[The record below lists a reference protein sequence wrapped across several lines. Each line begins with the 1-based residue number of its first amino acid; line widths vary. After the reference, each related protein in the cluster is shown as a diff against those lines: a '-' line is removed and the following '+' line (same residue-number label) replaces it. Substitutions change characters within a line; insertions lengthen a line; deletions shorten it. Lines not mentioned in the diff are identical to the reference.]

1 MADDRYSWLDEETAE
16 RLLRGL
22 PVEAGENGR
31 PDSGS
36 GPAAEARDDGPE
48 GGSSAERGS
57 PAGRRESA
65 QEHAD
70 PAAGQ
75 SARADSAAGT
85 GRSGRR
91 AGGRLD
97 VPSPDWF
104 READR
109 RTAAR
114 LAAALDELSTAHSA
128 PLPTAP
134 GTTPVELPGEAAA
147 LDAFRAARVAAG
159 HGGTTTAAAADAL
172 GGGGA
177 LGGARSRTRH
187 ILTGRPL
194 RAGFAVA
201 LAGCALGGVAV
212 AAGAGV
218 LPTPFSSGDAP
229 AATASPAASSGS
241 ESPEEGGGSG
251 AGTPGR
257 DSAGERH
264 GGRDRS
270 TRPGGGGGEDGD
282 GGGADGGKGSGQ
294 DGSSRDL
301 ADGGTGGD
309 LGGNG
314 SWRDRPG
321 GTFPGAGGH
330 HGGHGGSRK
339 EAIAEALC
347 KAYAADKLETDD
359 RRKLERAAGGRA
371 VVRRFCARHGESDSS
386 GGGGGESAGGGGGQS
401 TGSGGGSGESA
412 GGGDGGGDT
421 GGSGGADT
429 GGSGASGGG
438 VPSEP
443 SDPAPST
450 TAGTAAPTRQ

>member
-22 PVEAGENGR
+22 PVEACEDGR
-31 PDSGS
+31 PGSGS
-36 GPAAEARDDGPE
+36 GPAPEARGAE
-48 GGSSAERGS
+48 LEIGSSAEHE
-57 PAGRRESA
+57 PAAGGRESDPVQEHTNPAPGESA
-65 QEHAD
+65 Q
-70 PAAGQ
+70 
-75 SARADSAAGT
+75 ADSAAGT

-114 LAAALDELSTAHSA
+114 LAAALDELSAAHSA
-128 PLPTAP
+128 PPPAAP

-147 LDAFRAARVAAG
+147 LDAFRAARLAARS
-159 HGGTTTAAAADAL
+159 GGTPSAASAGAL

-229 AATASPAASSGS
+229 AASASPAASSGT
-241 ESPEEGGGSG
+241 ESPEGSDEGGAGS
-251 AGTPGR
+251 PGR

-270 TRPGGGGGEDGD
+270 TRPGGGSGEGGD

-294 DGSSRDL
+294 EGSSRDL

-314 SWRDRPG
+314 PWRDRPG
-321 GTFPGAGGH
+321 GTFPSAGGH

-347 KAYAADKLETDD
+347 RAYAADKLETDD

-371 VVRRFCARHGESDSS
+371 VVRRFCARHGEGDSS

-421 GGSGGADT
+421 GGSG
-429 GGSGASGGG
+429 ASGGG

-450 TAGTAAPTRQ
+450 TATTPAPTRR